1 MRSPCCSSITTV
13 LWPLCGW
20 VELQKANPALAKI
33 QANRM
38 MQHWRRE
45 TSEQQ
50 RSSLSIPRF
59 QKNPTF
65 WWILNM
71 SVSPIF
77 VHSRQPPTLLQYKIQ
92 KQALLARV
100 VVKRIE
106 IEGDTGHQ
114 LDTGKI
120 PTGDTERHTDNC
132 DTRPCQ
138 ILISPLGPTMPCLPV
153 KDTNWSK
160 QFCSHSHK
168 YGRCNIMTWFY
179 KTKNS
184 EWLLLHEIYAKI
196 LALPRWGLTKKKGE

>member
-50 RSSLSIPRF
+50 RSSLSISPF

-77 VHSRQPPTLLQYKIQ
+77 VHSRQPPKLLQYKIQ

-168 YGRCNIMTWFY
+168 YGRCNIMTAF
-179 KTKNS
+179 T
-184 EWLLLHEIYAKI
+184 
-196 LALPRWGLTKKKGE
+196 